1 MVWAQELEEAA
12 RMLLMLDRPS
22 SVLCR
27 HRLDAKHRDARGAEV
42 RRPRKANELRWLLP
56 SIPNI
61 KSG

>member
-1 MVWAQELEEAA
+1 
-12 RMLLMLDRPS
+12 MLLMLDRPS